1 MFLYFVKEVKWKL
14 GKEGDKQG
22 EELLDKNKKGLSEKS
37 IESTLGS
44 ALFSVFRVQ
53 KNRPFL

>member
-1 MFLYFVKEVKWKL
+1 MNLKIVQLFGLAITNAMDNPIYAIM
-14 GKEGDKQG
+14 
-22 EELLDKNKKGLSEKS
+22 GLSEKS

>member
-1 MFLYFVKEVKWKL
+1 MKVLVIGANGQVGQQVVNML
-14 GKEGDKQG
+14 HA
-22 EELLDKNKKGLSEKS
+22 GLSEKS

>member
-1 MFLYFVKEVKWKL
+1 MDRGNQTE
-14 GKEGDKQG
+14 ERDKKISG
-22 EELLDKNKKGLSEKS
+22 KGLSEKS